1 MIWSRDDLRTRSRFH
16 WTWQP
21 CNEHGWL
28 AEVCATFPKMNKKI
42 TLFRSL
48 KAMKADESF
57 YAQPRATIVL
67 DILVGADAEN
77 SSADIIPKISDV
89 ESE

>member
-1 MIWSRDDLRTRSRFH
+1 
-16 WTWQP
+16 
-21 CNEHGWL
+21 
-28 AEVCATFPKMNKKI
+28 
-42 TLFRSL
+42 
-48 KAMKADESF
+48 MKADESF